1 MFLKVGG
8 DTFAQLGL
16 WWLGWVVLLFLK
28 KLQKIHEE
36 MGLFGMMKFAHTHHL
51 VKRRSLQ
58 APAGYFTP
66 IAVDLW
72 NVMYTL
78 VFKYQQRYP
87 HCDREAITLRCLC
100 GLLKV
105 FAQKSLFP
113 IFVSDRGVDGIDRV
127 IWGAKA
133 ILARTQAQC
142 KNDAEVSGQAPSP
155 LPSPLST
162 SSITFFSPESR
173 GTQPSPD
180 GGFRPLP
187 CSKKSPKPA
196 LRIAHHFCIQLIRA
210 LGYAYLNSG
219 QMEAD
224 DACANLYHTNTVAYV
239 HTTDTDLLLMGCDIV
254 LDISTCYIPTI
265 RCKDLL
271 NYLKMSYP
279 QFLALFV
286 RCHTDLHPNNT
297 HACIDDVLRECG
309 WAPPKR
315 FPLEGELPS
324 ISSSTVYPDLYS
336 VPSIPETR
344 ISWTYVLANQT
355 CGDMTDDLLSEDPI
369 YDSQDIRLFE
379 STSSSEIR
387 APPELVTVSE
397 DQLLADHHAFL
408 ESRRRHIIHDAKEA
422 LDWLSEPVNMT
433 DLVERRYVKYVIS
446 LMAPKKHG
454 SWTVLK
460 RLPIYQDC
468 RDENLAKTIVQRHVP
483 SNRVGD
489 NFISQLLETVPS
501 PPKYQTVLQQ
511 FWDNGRGR
519 MRA

>member
-1 MFLKVGG
+1 
-8 DTFAQLGL
+8 
-16 WWLGWVVLLFLK
+16 
-28 KLQKIHEE
+28 

-127 IWGAKA
+127 VWGAKA
-133 ILARTQAQC
+133 ILARTQTQC
-142 KNDAEVSGQAPSP
+142 KTDEEVNGHTSSP
-155 LPSPLST
+155 LPSPLS
-162 SSITFFSPESR
+162 IAFFSSDTP
-173 GTQPSPD
+173 GDQPSPD
-180 GGFRPLP
+180 AGFRPLP
-187 CSKKSPKPA
+187 CSKRSPKPA

-297 HACIDDVLRECG
+297 HACIDDVLKECG
-309 WAPPKR
+309 WVPPKR
-315 FPLEGELPS
+315 LSLEGGSPS
-324 ISSSTVYPDLYS
+324 TSPSSLSSDRCS
-336 VPSIPETR
+336 VPTIPETR
-344 ISWTYVLANQT
+344 ISWTYILANQT
-355 CGDMTDDLLSEDPI
+355 YGDMTDELSSTESM
-369 YDSQDIRLFE
+369 YNHQDISMLD
-379 STSSSEIR
+379 SASSSEIR
-387 APPELVTVSE
+387 APPELVNVSE
-397 DQLLADHHAFL
+397 DRLLADHHAFL
-408 ESRRRHIIHDAKEA
+408 EGRRRHIIHDAKDA
-422 LDWLSEPVNMT
+422 LDWLSEPASLT

-454 SWTVLK
+454 PWTLLK
-460 RLPIYQDC
+460 RLPIYQDR
-468 RDENLAKTIVQRHVP
+468 RDETLARTIVQRHVLDNRIG
-483 SNRVGD
+483 SN
-489 NFISQLLETVPS
+489 FLSQLLETVPS
-501 PPKYQTVLQQ
+501 PPEYQTVLQQ